1 MDPEKRKPSGPSHP
15 TESAVFLKELID
27 ASPAIISLIDTEQ
40 WKVMY
45 QNATGEKTLG
55 TIVGKSCFENIPK
68 MSANCPFCKAGE
80 ALKTGKMTSSEVPL
94 PDGKWL
100 LIQWSPVRTGETMLA
115 VETIVDITTQKLKE
129 EEYRG
134 LKDSF
139 EHLATIDP
147 LTELLN
153 RRGWF
158 TLAERLCQRALQ
170 DKVALGVFIAD
181 LDNFK
186 RVNDQYGHAV
196 GDQTLQHVGKVMK
209 SLFRPRDLLGRW
221 GGEEFIM
228 LLPSDDRDLL
238 AIAAE
243 RVRKAVESSPF
254 VSGDITLPLTV
265 SLGGV
270 SFTPAVGDR
279 KELEMRIAQADQN
292 MYLAKQQG
300 RNRVVL

>member
-1 MDPEKRKPSGPSHP
+1 M
-15 TESAVFLKELID
+15 
-27 ASPAIISLIDTEQ
+27 
-40 WKVMY
+40 
-45 QNATGEKTLG
+45 
-55 TIVGKSCFENIPK
+55 
-68 MSANCPFCKAGE
+68 
-80 ALKTGKMTSSEVPL
+80 
-94 PDGKWL
+94 
-100 LIQWSPVRTGETMLA
+100 
-115 VETIVDITTQKLKE
+115 KE